1 MHRSAR
7 RTAKQLPY
15 SASASC
21 QRPGVSGAP
30 LLLRSRAA
38 PVGKPGRR
46 GRVLCQRPWPP
57 DARRP
62 PAAGVRSSHFA
73 VPPSKNAARGAH
85 TMPAPLCS
93 CTCGR
98 QVFDAYVRRGQS
110 ARLSLPGG
118 SVHLARKV
126 ACTERFLRRRP
137 DMAEDLKRHLLMG
150 KQKGRGSGPWARA
163 LQILAQNVERPPA
176 DVLGFLCGSPMTAAS
191 ADTMP
196 TSVTAL
202 PTTEMSLTAP
212 KTFKSSS
219 CDAESSRAATPSRNW
234 QSCALTQK
242 A

>member
-1 MHRSAR
+1 MHHSAR
-7 RTAKQLPY
+7 RTAKQLAY

-46 GRVLCQRPWPP
+46 GRVLCRRPWPP

-73 VPPSKNAARGAH
+73 VPPSKNAARGAP
-85 TMPAPLCS
+85 TMPVPLRS

-118 SVHLARKV
+118 AVHLARKV

-137 DMAEDLKRHLLMG
+137 DMAEDLKRHLLIG

-163 LQILAQNVERPPA
+163 LQVLTQNAERPPEG
-176 DVLGFLCGSPMTAAS
+176 VLGSMCGSPMTAAS
-191 ADTMP
+191 VDAVATGVTGSP
-196 TSVTAL
+196 TVEYFTDGS
-202 PTTEMSLTAP
+202 
-212 KTFKSSS
+212 
-219 CDAESSRAATPSRNW
+219 
-234 QSCALTQK
+234 
-242 A
+242 